1 MDDVPPHQGQVGD
14 QTPPHYHGLRAD
26 TLLPPSVAIMTC
38 QSPRTSR
45 ILRSSHFLVFFSTSV
60 YLSREAEL
68 LADLGVAGSVP
79 LLPRYELPPPC

>member
-1 MDDVPPHQGQVGD
+1 MLSLLIKARSETKPRPTVIG
-14 QTPPHYHGLRAD
+14 
-26 TLLPPSVAIMTC
+26 LPPSVAIMTC